1 MRTRFDTVRHAQT
14 SVPKARTMALILSS
28 LEQQPLAA
36 ILIAGAI
43 GYAVSWLAP
52 HW

>member
-14 SVPKARTMALILSS
+14 SVPKARTMALSS